1 MKSFAAVML
10 IATLAGLAVVRADQW
25 DVATKSDD
33 GMMSDNEL
41 THGLSQ
47 VHDLGVRPGP
57 TPDTDYYPVALE
69 PWTSFEVVVDSLTGD
84 LGLGANSV
92 TRLDQNGA
100 VLQTGAG
107 VSSLG
112 RVRSLAWAVQGRPE
126 TNYVRIGSASCG
138 ANCGSDDTYR
148 LRSYETT
155 YAVPRFNNT
164 GAQTT
169 VLVLQNNDRTTV
181 SGDVVFRSPTGAI
194 IATVAFSIPVNGLLI
209 HQTALAAP
217 NTSGSIS
224 IPNTGRYGSLAGK
237 TIALEPATGLSFD
250 TAGVYKPH

>member
-10 IATLAGLAVVRADQW
+10 IAAMAGLAVVRADQW

-33 GMMSDNEL
+33 GLMSDNEL

-47 VHDLGVRPGP
+47 VHDLAARPGP
-57 TPDTDYYPVALE
+57 TADADYYPIALE
-69 PWTSFEVVVDSLTGD
+69 PWTSFEVVVDGLTGD
-84 LGLGANSV
+84 LGLGPASV

-100 VLQTGAG
+100 VLQTSAGA
-107 VSSLG
+107 SSLG
-112 RVRSLAWAVQGRPE
+112 RVRSLAWAVEGRPE
-126 TNYVRIGSASCG
+126 TNYVRVGAASCG

-164 GAQTT
+164 GTQTT
-169 VLVLQNNDRTTV
+169 VLVLQNNDRTVV
-181 SGDVVFRSPTGAI
+181 SGDLVFRTPAGAI
-194 IATVAFSIPVNGLLI
+194 IATVAFTIPVNGLLI
-209 HQTALAAP
+209 HHTALAAP
-217 NTSGSIS
+217 NSSGSIS

-237 TIALEPATGLSFD
+237 TIGLEPATGFSFD
-250 TAGVYKPH
+250 TAGAYKPH